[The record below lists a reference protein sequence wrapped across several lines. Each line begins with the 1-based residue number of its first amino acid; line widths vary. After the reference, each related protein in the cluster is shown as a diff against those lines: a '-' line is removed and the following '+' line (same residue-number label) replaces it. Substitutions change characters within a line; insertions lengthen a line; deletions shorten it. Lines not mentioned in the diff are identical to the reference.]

1 MARLWDNPD
10 RQPMNTSWQSLL
22 QNTERLDALVD
33 SMAKLMAKVLHIR
46 NFEINDGKKPLGR
59 ALYEEKESFPTRAQL
74 DSLEEVKHATAFVR
88 SAETLC
94 NSLNGEARIDR
105 NVVLG
110 PYSNGQAFKSTWCFL
125 RPRGRKKSKL
135 RVGGVSGALYLD
147 AKREIFNWLLE
158 CDRAMCIAYKD
169 LPESD
174 DENANIPASLW
185 DLASNMADA
194 AARRITYM
202 PVPSD
207 DEAMDLSTA
216 SLQSRAGV
224 EVTRTA
230 LQAEEWQRTDLIALE
245 SFHLLAK
252 CGGKSTTGREVLE
265 HKLSHLQYVLQK
277 PPVEL
282 GLKGVNAS
290 RMKLELL
297 AKACAPDVD
306 IDVRCAIAEQWH
318 AHHGACAATAARQA
332 IQQINLW
339 NSTPPRQAFIQVLQP
354 PPLVSEIDVY
364 DTKPPQGPLMPK
376 MPFVHVDHPW
386 RFVPTTEQRTGLDLA
401 GRRIVRLTSM
411 MLQLLGHGAIERGVV
426 SSHLVIP
433 VVMQGI
439 IEARYVM
446 DLLRVKNETCSMGT
460 NLLKFCEDVSNY
472 ESHLSDEVGDAMAYV
487 SAFSTNELISIFH
500 NQSPAIRLIMDEFT
514 IRTRIAL
521 GNYQSAPI
529 IPKKYT
535 AFTYDAMAIVLPMI
549 QQRRELMCVPVN
561 RVANP
566 VACLLQRLPVVK
578 GWHPLRGTLRLTNDD
593 LKEGSGLLRLV
604 LAELASRKV
613 LVEYKRPYLGNQKHG
628 SKMAYVFDTVQLVAM
643 LGGGVQ

>member
-1 MARLWDNPD
+1 MSNLWSNTD
-10 RQPMNTSWQSLL
+10 RTPMDKSWQALVQDTS
-22 QNTERLDALVD
+22 RLDALVD

-46 NFEINDGKKPLGR
+46 NFEIQSGKTPLGR
-59 ALYEEKESFPTRAQL
+59 ALYEEKERFPTRQQL
-74 DSLEEVKHATAFVR
+74 DALEEVQHATVFVR

-94 NSLNGEARIDR
+94 NALNAEARADR

-147 AKREIFNWLLE
+147 AKNEIFEWLLQ
-158 CDRAMCIAYKD
+158 CDRAMCIAYHD
-169 LPESD
+169 LPEK
-174 DENANIPASLW
+174 DEENSNVPTSLW
-185 DLASNMADA
+185 DLASNLADA

-202 PVPSD
+202 PQPSD
-207 DEAMDLSTA
+207 DEAMDLSTQ
-216 SLQSRAGV
+216 SLQSRAGA
-224 EVTRTA
+224 EITRTA

-245 SFHLLAK
+245 SFHSLAK
-252 CGGKSTTGREVLE
+252 CGGKSTTGRHVLE

-277 PPVEL
+277 PPAEL
-282 GLKGVNAS
+282 GLKGANAS
-290 RMKLELL
+290 RMKLDLL

-354 PPLVSEIDVY
+354 PPVHNDMDVCASGL
-364 DTKPPQGPLMPK
+364 PQAGALMPK

-386 RFVPTTEQRTGLDLA
+386 RFMPTTEQRTGLDLV

-411 MLQLLGHGAIERGVV
+411 MLQLLGHGAIERGVLA
-426 SSHLVIP
+426 SQLVIP
-433 VVMQGI
+433 VVTQGI

-446 DLLRVKNETCSMGT
+446 DLLRIKNEACAMGT
-460 NLLKFCEDVSNY
+460 SLLKFCEDVTNY
-472 ESHLSDEVGDAMAYV
+472 ESHLSDEVGDAMAHV
-487 SAFSTNELISIFH
+487 SMFSTNELISIFH
-500 NQSPAIRLIMDEFT
+500 SQSPAIRLIMEEFT

-521 GNYQSAPI
+521 GNYQTAPVV
-529 IPKKYT
+529 PQKYA
-535 AFTYDAMAIVLPMI
+535 AFAYDAMAIVLPMI
-549 QQRRELMCVPVN
+549 QRRRELMCVPVQ
-561 RVANP
+561 RVSNP
-566 VACLLQRLPVVK
+566 VACLLQRLPVVR
-578 GWHPLRGTLRLTNDD
+578 GWHPLRGVLRLTNDD
-593 LKEGSGLLRLV
+593 LKEGSAMLKLV

-613 LVEYKRPYLGNQKHG
+613 LVQYKRPYLGGQKHG
-628 SKMAYVFDTVQLVAM
+628 SKMAYVFDTPQLVAL
-643 LGGGVQ
+643 LGGWA